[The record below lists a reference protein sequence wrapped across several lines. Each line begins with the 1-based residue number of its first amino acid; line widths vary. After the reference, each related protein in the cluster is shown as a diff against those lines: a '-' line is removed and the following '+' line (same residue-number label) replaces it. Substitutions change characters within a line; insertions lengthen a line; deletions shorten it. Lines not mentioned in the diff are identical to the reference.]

1 MVVPNAGR
9 HGGGDQ
15 YQRYP
20 QQQQYGHGYPSV
32 RPQQGV
38 PGHRQQQHEMVTDI
52 DGLHGGKNHNDHT
65 NPSSPDHPND
75 GVDDLSLYQ
84 NVPEYK
90 GGELSRLASHIGKML
105 EPKPIIV
112 HYKKK
117 RPGQQTGNDAPAM
130 PLSQVGEMAHAV
142 PRGRRRVRNPPPR
155 MTHFG
160 PTQGEQQPGGRADGN
175 EGGEDN
181 AGFSCYYSRRPGEYL
196 PDNRSDWRPV
206 ELRDDETTPLPW
218 EHNHHGGAHTPLHAN
233 TSAKV
238 TSQRSEPRDGIGGG
252 TFNDNDQLPPMV
264 LQTMLQYDDEE
275 FIAAAN
281 TIMVHIE
288 QREVAHMDRKISKM
302 MAESSSIA
310 VRGSAGNREGGDDGE
325 GSISNST
332 LSSSDTVPRLI
343 DDFGKGFIDAF
354 LSALEF
360 RVERTTTSGTS
371 SNYSHLTEEET
382 EMDAIVME
390 VKNMV
395 DQHAA
400 YFVAREEIREQVTTP
415 NDTELSNIETDTAPE
430 PTKRHSGFVPHAD
443 QSIAGYVPL
452 EHITPRSKNT
462 SAASKADEISIAKS
476 FASTVKSAYEK
487 IGETL
492 KKSISREGGEANLQ
506 VKEEST
512 NAFGRYI
519 EPSNSALLDQSQRRQ
534 ELVSEMQKLHAFI
547 EKAGPMHSEVRRSC
561 QHRIEELRTELE
573 AMTLTVSNDTRED
586 SLQRQAVV
594 DEMKRVEHVFN
605 STRVED
611 VKDSC
616 RVRLQELRVELV
628 SLSPAE
634 CEGCDFTPSV
644 AIVPSA
650 SSFSVQDAQNP
661 VIHNASTG
669 SASTGSIVKVGKE
682 RRHVKVMAPADLP
695 GGCKFSAQLGNGE
708 EFLATVPSGGVRKG
722 EIFVS
727 SVEEMQL
734 GSSACGG
741 CMSIMDYLYDK
752 L

>member
-1 MVVPNAGR
+1 M
-9 HGGGDQ
+9 
-15 YQRYP
+15 
-20 QQQQYGHGYPSV
+20 
-32 RPQQGV
+32 
-38 PGHRQQQHEMVTDI
+38 
-52 DGLHGGKNHNDHT
+52 DGPHGGKNQHNNNHT
-65 NPSSPDHPND
+65 NPSAPDQPND
-75 GVDDLSLYQ
+75 DVDDLSLYQ
-84 NVPEYK
+84 NVPEYQ

-117 RPGQQTGNDAPAM
+117 RPGQKEGDDAPPT
-130 PLSQVGEMAHAV
+130 PLSQTGEMAHAV

-155 MTHFG
+155 MTHLG

-175 EGGEDN
+175 EGGDDTSN

-196 PDNRSDWRPV
+196 PDNRSDCRPV

-218 EHNHHGGAHTPLHAN
+218 ENNQHGGAHTPLHAN
-233 TSAKV
+233 TSAKA
-238 TSQRSEPRDGIGGG
+238 TSQRSQPRDGTGGG
-252 TFNDNDQLPPMV
+252 NFKDNDQLPPMV
-264 LQTMLQYDDEE
+264 LQTMFQYDDEE

-281 TIMVHIE
+281 TIMEHIE
-288 QREVAHMDRKISKM
+288 QTEVAHMDRKISKM

-343 DDFGKGFIDAF
+343 DDLGKGFIDAF
-354 LSALEF
+354 LSALEY
-360 RVERTTTSGTS
+360 RVERTTTASGTS
-371 SNYSHLTEEET
+371 SNYGHPREEET
-382 EMDAIVME
+382 EMDGIVME
-390 VKNMV
+390 IKSMV

-400 YFVAREEIREQVTTP
+400 YFVGREEIREQMTTP
-415 NDTELSNIETDTAPE
+415 NDTELSNIETDSAPE
-430 PTKRHSGFVPHAD
+430 PTERHSGFLPHAD

-452 EHITPRSKNT
+452 EHNTPRSKNT
-462 SAASKADEISIAKS
+462 SSANKADEISIAKS

-492 KKSISREGGEANLQ
+492 KKSISREGGEANSQ

-512 NAFGRYI
+512 AAYERNLK
-519 EPSNSALLDQSQRRQ
+519 PSNSALLDQSQRRQ
-534 ELVSEMQKLHAFI
+534 ELVSEMQKLHAFM
-547 EKAGPMHSEVRRSC
+547 EKAGPMHSEVQRSC
-561 QHRIEELRTELE
+561 QHRIEELSSELE
-573 AMTLTVSNDTRED
+573 AMTMTLAAVTVSNDTRED
-586 SLQRQAVV
+586 SLQRQAIV
-594 DEMKRVEHVFN
+594 DEMKRVEHVLN

-616 RVRLQELRVELV
+616 RVRLEELRIELK
-628 SLSPAE
+628 SLSPDERDAD
-634 CEGCDFTPSV
+634 DFTQSI
-644 AIVPSA
+644 AIVPS
-650 SSFSVQDAQNP
+650 SSSLSAQDVQKH

-669 SASTGSIVKVGKE
+669 SATGSASTGSMVRKDKE

-722 EIFVS
+722 EIF
-727 SVEEMQL
+727 
-734 GSSACGG
+734 
-741 CMSIMDYLYDK
+741 I
-752 L
+752 

>member
-1 MVVPNAGR
+1 M
-9 HGGGDQ
+9 
-15 YQRYP
+15 
-20 QQQQYGHGYPSV
+20 
-32 RPQQGV
+32 
-38 PGHRQQQHEMVTDI
+38 
-52 DGLHGGKNHNDHT
+52 DGPHGGKNHNNHT
-65 NPSSPDHPND
+65 KPSPPDQPNND
-75 GVDDLSLYQ
+75 VDDLSLYQ
-84 NVPEYK
+84 NVPEYQ

-117 RPGQQTGNDAPAM
+117 RPGQQTGDGAPAT
-130 PLSQVGEMAHAV
+130 PLSQTGEMAHAV

-155 MTHFG
+155 MTHLG
-160 PTQGEQQPGGRADGN
+160 PSQDEQQPGGRADGN
-175 EGGEDN
+175 EGGEDTSN

-218 EHNHHGGAHTPLHAN
+218 EHNHHVGAHTPLHAN
-233 TSAKV
+233 TSARA
-238 TSQRSEPRDGIGGG
+238 TSHRSEPRDGTGGG
-252 TFNDNDQLPPMV
+252 NFNDNDQLPPMV

-281 TIMVHIE
+281 TIMEHIE
-288 QREVAHMDRKISKM
+288 QKEVAHMDRKISKM
-302 MAESSSIA
+302 MAESSAIA
-310 VRGSAGNREGGDDGE
+310 VRGSAGTCNRESGDDGE

-332 LSSSDTVPRLI
+332 LSSSDTAPRLI
-343 DDFGKGFIDAF
+343 DDLGKGFIDAF
-354 LSALEF
+354 LSALEY
-360 RVERTTTSGTS
+360 RVDTS
-371 SNYSHLTEEET
+371 SNYSHPREEET
-382 EMDAIVME
+382 EMDGITTEMDGIVME
-390 VKNMV
+390 IKSMV

-400 YFVAREEIREQVTTP
+400 YFVAREEIREQMTTP
-415 NDTELSNIETDTAPE
+415 NDTELSNIEADAAPE
-430 PTKRHSGFVPHAD
+430 PTKRHSGFLPHAD

-452 EHITPRSKNT
+452 EHNTPRSKNT
-462 SAASKADEISIAKS
+462 SSASKADEISIAKS

-492 KKSISREGGEANLQ
+492 KKSISRERGEANLQ
-506 VKEEST
+506 VTEEST
-512 NAFGRYI
+512 AAYERYI
-519 EPSNSALLDQSQRRQ
+519 KPSNSALLDESQRRQ
-534 ELVSEMQKLHAFI
+534 ELVSEMQKLHAFM
-547 EKAGPMHSEVRRSC
+547 EKAGPMHSEVQRSC

-573 AMTLTVSNDTRED
+573 AMTLAAVTVSNDTRED
-586 SLQRQAVV
+586 SLQRQAIV
-594 DEMKRVEHVFN
+594 DEMKRVEHVLH

-616 RVRLQELRVELV
+616 RVRLEELRKELEN
-628 SLSPAE
+628 LSPNERDAD
-634 CEGCDFTPSV
+634 DFTQSV
-644 AIVPSA
+644 AIAPST
-650 SSFSVQDAQNP
+650 SSLSAQDVQKS

-669 SASTGSIVKVGKE
+669 SASTGSIVRNGKE

-708 EFLATVPSGGVRKG
+708 EFLATVPSGGVREG

-741 CMSIMDYLYDK
+741 CMSLVDYLYDK

>member
-1 MVVPNAGR
+1 MAA
-9 HGGGDQ
+9 
-15 YQRYP
+15 
-20 QQQQYGHGYPSV
+20 
-32 RPQQGV
+32 
-38 PGHRQQQHEMVTDI
+38 EI
-52 DGLHGGKNHNDHT
+52 DGPNGGKNHNHHT
-65 NPSSPDHPND
+65 NPSPPDQPND
-75 GVDDLSLYQ
+75 DVDDLSLYHH
-84 NVPEYK
+84 VPEFQ
-90 GGELSRLASHIGKML
+90 GGELSRLASHIGKIL

-117 RPGQQTGNDAPAM
+117 RPGQQTGNDAPAT
-130 PLSQVGEMAHAV
+130 PLSQTGEMAHAV

-155 MTHFG
+155 MTHLG
-160 PTQGEQQPGGRADGN
+160 PAQGEQQPGGRADGN
-175 EGGEDN
+175 EGGGDTSN
-181 AGFSCYYSRRPGEYL
+181 GGFSCYYSRRPGEYL
-196 PDNRSDWRPV
+196 PDNRSDCRPV

-218 EHNHHGGAHTPLHAN
+218 ENNQHGGAHTPLHAN
-233 TSAKV
+233 TSAKA
-238 TSQRSEPRDGIGGG
+238 TSQRSQPRDGTGGG
-252 TFNDNDQLPPMV
+252 NFKDNDQLPPMV
-264 LQTMLQYDDEE
+264 LQTMFQYDDEE

-281 TIMVHIE
+281 TIMEHIE
-288 QREVAHMDRKISKM
+288 QTEVAHMDRKISKM

-343 DDFGKGFIDAF
+343 DDLGKGFIDAF
-354 LSALEF
+354 LSALEY
-360 RVERTTTSGTS
+360 RVGAS
-371 SNYSHLTEEET
+371 SNYGHLREEET
-382 EMDAIVME
+382 EMDGIVME
-390 VKNMV
+390 IKSMV

-400 YFVAREEIREQVTTP
+400 YFVGREEIREQMTTP
-415 NDTELSNIETDTAPE
+415 NYTELSNIETETAPE
-430 PTKRHSGFVPHAD
+430 PTKRHSSFLPQAD

-452 EHITPRSKNT
+452 EHNTSRSKNT
-462 SAASKADEISIAKS
+462 SSSSANKADEISIAKS

-492 KKSISREGGEANLQ
+492 KKSISREGGEANSQ

-512 NAFGRYI
+512 AAYERNLK
-519 EPSNSALLDQSQRRQ
+519 PSNSALLDQSQRRQ
-534 ELVSEMQKLHAFI
+534 ELVSEMQKLHAFM
-547 EKAGPMHSEVRRSC
+547 EKAGPMHSEVQRSC
-561 QHRIEELRTELE
+561 QHRIEELRSELE
-573 AMTLTVSNDTRED
+573 AMTMTLAAVTVSNDTRED
-586 SLQRQAVV
+586 SLQRQAIV
-594 DEMKRVEHVFN
+594 DEMKRVEHVLN

-616 RVRLQELRVELV
+616 RVRLEELRIELK
-628 SLSPAE
+628 SLSPDERDAD
-634 CEGCDFTPSV
+634 DFTQSI
-644 AIVPSA
+644 AIVPS
-650 SSFSVQDAQNP
+650 SSSLSAQDVQKH

-669 SASTGSIVKVGKE
+669 SATGSASTGSMVRKDKE

-727 SVEEMQL
+727 SVEEMQF

-741 CMSIMDYLYDK
+741 CMSLVDYLYDK

>member
-1 MVVPNAGR
+1 MGR

-20 QQQQYGHGYPSV
+20 QQQRYGRGHPSV
-32 RPQQGV
+32 RPPQGV

-65 NPSSPDHPND
+65 NPCSPDHPND

-84 NVPEYK
+84 NVPEYE

-117 RPGQQTGNDAPAM
+117 RPGQQTGNDAPAT

-175 EGGEDN
+175 EGGEDS

-218 EHNHHGGAHTPLHAN
+218 EHNHHVGAHTPQHAN

-252 TFNDNDQLPPMV
+252 NFNDNDQLPPMV
-264 LQTMLQYDDEE
+264 LQTMLKYDDEE

-281 TIMVHIE
+281 TIMEHIE

-310 VRGSAGNREGGDDGE
+310 VRGSAGNRGGGDDGE

-354 LSALEF
+354 LSALEY
-360 RVERTTTSGTS
+360 RVERTTTSGIS
-371 SNYSHLTEEET
+371 SNYSHPREEET
-382 EMDAIVME
+382 EMDDIVME
-390 VKNMV
+390 IKSMV

-415 NDTELSNIETDTAPE
+415 NDTELSNIGTETAPE
-430 PTKRHSGFVPHAD
+430 PTKRHSGFLPHAD

-452 EHITPRSKNT
+452 EHNTPRSKNT
-462 SAASKADEISIAKS
+462 SAANKADDISIVKS

-487 IGETL
+487 IEETL
-492 KKSISREGGEANLQ
+492 KKSISREVGEANLQ
-506 VKEEST
+506 VKDESN
-512 NAFGRYI
+512 NAYGRYI

-534 ELVSEMQKLHAFI
+534 ELVSEMQKLHAFM

-573 AMTLTVSNDTRED
+573 ATTLTVSNDTRED

-594 DEMKRVEHVFN
+594 DEMKRVEHVLN

-616 RVRLQELRVELV
+616 RVRLQELRVELM

-634 CEGCDFTPSV
+634 CEGDDFTPSV

-669 SASTGSIVKVGKE
+669 SIVKDGKE

-741 CMSIMDYLYDK
+741 CVSIMDYLYDK